1 MMKNPDLK
9 EQLRLLK
16 IIISKAVNELKT
28 EDMINLINLSA
39 RAELYLKKKYLLEKD
54 ENLESEMEEK
64 IGKYCRYK

>member
-1 MMKNPDLK
+1 MKNPDLK

-39 RAELYLKKKYLLEKD
+39 RAELYLKKKYVLEKG

>member
-1 MMKNPDLK
+1 MKNPDLK

>member
-39 RAELYLKKKYLLEKD
+39 RAELYLKKKYVLEKG

>member
-1 MMKNPDLK
+1 MKNPDLK

-39 RAELYLKKKYLLEKD
+39 RAELYLKKKYVLAKD

>member
-1 MMKNPDLK
+1 MKNPDMK